1 MERSDFNEETSC
13 HFLFSDL
20 VKKKKPHWIDVKK
33 IKEGR
38 KIPLKISELA
48 MGHVK
53 MNSANGSRNV
63 SNANLTEIQELR

>member
-13 HFLFSDL
+13 HFLLSDL

-53 MNSANGSRNV
+53 MNM
-63 SNANLTEIQELR
+63 EFCKWQQECLQCKPY